1 MPTSVIPPTDTRWF
15 FRPVINE
22 LIDLLERLPA
32 DGWERPTVAGA
43 WRVRDV
49 VAHLVDSTLRRLSFH
64 RDRHPPPAPSDPVAS
79 DSDLLRFI
87 NGLNAEWV
95 AATKRLSPTVLGRL
109 YSVAGLELAD
119 FFEERSLT
127 EPPLFPVSWA
137 GEDGNA
143 GWLDIGREFTEQWH
157 HQMQVRDAVGAAPL
171 GNPAWLRA
179 GLVTSVRSLPHAYR
193 ATSAEP
199 GTSVVIEIT
208 GDAGGIFT
216 LRRDEERWHILSGED
231 RSIAAAR
238 AAMSDDTA
246 WRLLFNALSR
256 EQIEARIQQAGDAQF
271 LEPLLRARSV
281 IV

>member
-32 DGWERPTVAGA
+32 DGWERSTVAGS

-64 RDRHPPPAPSDPVAS
+64 RDRHSPPAPSQPVA
-79 DSDLLRFI
+79 SDLLRFI

-95 AATKRLSPTVLGRL
+95 AATKRLSPTVLVRL

-119 FFEERSLT
+119 FFEECSLT
-127 EPPLFPVSWA
+127 DPPLFPVSWA

-179 GLVTSVRSLPHAYR
+179 VLLTAVRGLPHAYR

-199 GTSVVIEIT
+199 GTSLVIEII

-238 AAMSDDTA
+238 ATMSDDTA
-246 WRLLFNALSR
+246 WRLLFNALPR
-256 EQIEARIQQAGDAQF
+256 EDAKAKVRTEGDVGL
-271 LEPLLRARSV
+271 LEPLFRARSV